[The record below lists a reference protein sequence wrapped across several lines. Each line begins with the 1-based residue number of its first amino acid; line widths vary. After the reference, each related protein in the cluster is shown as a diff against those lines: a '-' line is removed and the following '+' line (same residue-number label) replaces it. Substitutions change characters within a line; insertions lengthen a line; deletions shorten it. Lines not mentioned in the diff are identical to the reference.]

1 VIWNE
6 RERGRERERESERA
20 QSSKERKGENAL
32 PPINRRDKHN
42 IIITHPLNGSDAI
55 VVLDVDFVFGCGLGV
70 AWVGWEAERKKQA
83 GRVLNQGG
91 EAAFCKSSHLASRSG
106 HTKGMFRA

>member
-1 VIWNE
+1 M
-6 RERGRERERESERA
+6 RERGDEPSERA
-20 QSSKERKGENAL
+20 QSSEARKGENAVT
-32 PPINRRDKHN
+32 PINMKDKHN

-70 AWVGWEAERKKQA
+70 AWVGWETERKKKQA